1 MKRVMLVFGTRPEA
15 IKMAPVV
22 RSSQQSPTHEPIVV
36 VTAQHR
42 EMLDQVLDLFDITP
56 APRPGPDHA
65 AAGPGGAHQP
75 RAREPGAAAWSRSG
89 RTSSS
94 CRATR
99 RRRWSG
105 ALAAFYAGVP
115 VGHLEAGLRT
125 GDPTN
130 PFPEE
135 MNRRLTTRLSSL
147 HLAATPLAAGNLLRE
162 GVARRDV
169 VVTGNT
175 VIDAL
180 LWAVEQDRP
189 VTDPL
194 LERGRG
200 APGPVVLVTTH
211 RRESWGAPMHRVGL
225 AVAELARRFP
235 AALFV
240 LPMHRNPAV
249 REVLLPA
256 LADVPNVVTGEPSD
270 YWTFARL
277 MRRATLLLSDS
288 GGVQEE
294 GPASASRCSSCGTT
308 PNARRQSP
316 PAPPGWSAPRPS
328 GSSPRWRRCSPT
340 HPPTPRWR
348 TRSTPTATAARPAAP
363 SWRLTGSWTVRAR
376 LTSSIPWEIR
386 RWTTRSGASPRCTD
400 QGRWS
405 RSCDDTI

>member
-22 RSSQQSPTHEPIVV
+22 RSLQQSPHHDPCVV

-42 EMLDQVLDLFDITP
+42 EMLDQVLDLFGIAPDHDLDLITP
-56 APRPGPDHA
+56 RQGLAALTSRALESLSPIMEQERPDIVLVQGD
-65 AAGPGGAHQP
+65 
-75 RAREPGAAAWSRSG
+75 
-89 RTSSS
+89 T
-94 CRATR
+94 TTTMV
-99 RRRWSG
+99 G
-105 ALAAFYAGVP
+105 ALAAFYAGIP

-135 MNRRLTTRLSSL
+135 MNRRVTTRLASL
-147 HLAATPLAAGNLLRE
+147 HLAATPLAADNLVRE
-162 GVARRDV
+162 GVARPDI

-180 LWAVEQDRP
+180 LWAVKQERP

-194 LERGRG
+194 LDRAE
-200 APGPVVLVTTH
+200 AHHGPVVLVTTH
-211 RRESWGAPMHRVGL
+211 RRESWGQPIHRIGV
-225 AVAELARRFP
+225 AVAELGRRFP
-235 AALFV
+235 SALFI

-256 LADVPNVVTGEPSD
+256 LGDVPNVVTGEPAD

-294 GPASASRCSSCGTT
+294 GPSLGKPVLVLRDNTE
-308 PNARRQSP
+308 
-316 PAPPGWSAPRPS
+316 RPEAV
-328 GSSPRWRRCSPT
+328 
-340 HPPTPRWR
+340 
-348 TRSTPTATAARPAAP
+348 TAGAARLVGTSTERIVAAVETMLTDPSAYAAMANAINPYGDGHAAHRTVLAVDRFLDGSGHVDEFDYRGEPALDGTEQVVA
-363 SWRLTGSWTVRAR
+363 
-376 LTSSIPWEIR
+376 
-386 RWTTRSGASPRCTD
+386 
-400 QGRWS
+400 
-405 RSCDDTI
+405 